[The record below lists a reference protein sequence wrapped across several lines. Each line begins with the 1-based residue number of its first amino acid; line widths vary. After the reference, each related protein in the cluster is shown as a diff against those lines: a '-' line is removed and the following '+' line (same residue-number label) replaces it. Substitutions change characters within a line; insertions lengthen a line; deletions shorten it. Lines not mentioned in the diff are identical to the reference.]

1 MKPTGLKRGKADRK
15 FGRKLFLKPYRGLT
29 PKAAFTRRSYK
40 PGAHGQDRVRN
51 RSRSPEYGLQLLE
64 KQRVRAIYG
73 VSNKAFKRIVRDA
86 EARVTRIE
94 GISNVLDL
102 IAGVL
107 ESRLDNVVFRAGLAP
122 SRSMARQYIS
132 HGHMLVNGKRV
143 RVRSAALKL
152 GDVVSIRPQSHGKAP
167 FQEIVETLPKHK
179 SPKWLA
185 VDVKALSVKV
195 VGAPNREEAMADIE
209 LSKIVEFYAR

>member
-40 PGAHGQDRVRN
+40 PGMHGQDRVRN

-64 KQRVRAIYG
+64 KQRVRVIYG
-73 VSNKAFKRIVRDA
+73 VSDKAFKRIVRDA

-94 GISNVLDL
+94 GTNNVLDL
-102 IAGVL
+102 ITEVL
-107 ESRLDNVVFRAGLAP
+107 ELRLDNVVFRAGLAP
-122 SRSMARQYIS
+122 SRSMARQYVS
-132 HGHMLVNGKRV
+132 HGHVLVNGKRL
-143 RVRSAALKL
+143 RVRSAALKR
-152 GDVVSIRPQSHGKAP
+152 GDVVSVRFESRGKAP
-167 FQEIVETLPKHK
+167 FQEVQETILKYK
-179 SPKWLA
+179 SPKWLD
-185 VDVKALSVKV
+185 VDVKMLAAKI
-195 VGAPNREEAMADIE
+195 VGMPNREEAMADVE